1 MKQQMKY
8 SPLFNIIENF
18 FYFLKND
25 VKTNFLI
32 IQKI

>member
-8 SPLFNIIENF
+8 SQFFNIIENF
-18 FYFLKND
+18 FYLLKND
-25 VKTNFLI
+25 VKTYFLI